1 MSILL
6 SLFTIIL
13 LAVYV
18 FSAIAICGVFVD
30 NNISVSLWSVLVVL
44 LPIVN
49 TIFVIKY
56 NKKILNYFSIKTFLK
71 EIKNIK

>member
-6 SLFTIIL
+6 SLFTVIL

-30 NNISVSLWSVLVVL
+30 NNISASLWSVLVII

-49 TIFVIKY
+49 TIFAIK
-56 NKKILNYFSIKTFLK
+56 
-71 EIKNIK
+71 